1 MNEHKAAITAA
12 EAGRVKLIARV
23 AWVSIIG
30 NALIAVSKI
39 VVGWLAGSLSVLGDG
54 IDSLGDI
61 ISSTLTLI
69 TSAIIALPPDERFP
83 YGRQRADTVAS
94 KLLAFVIFFFGA
106 QLSYSSLMSYINH
119 EQRPVPGDMAVY
131 VTILSVLVKLY
142 LSWRLFRVGEK
153 TKSSMLIANAKNMRS
168 DIVISLVVLAGLFFS
183 KVAGIGLI
191 DLIFAFLV
199 GLWIMRTAIEIFME
213 TNLELM
219 DGMDDKAAYFQVF
232 DAVESVPGARNP
244 HRTRIRKFA
253 NYYIIDTDIEVDG
266 NLTVAEAHIISQK
279 VEEAI
284 KRRIENVYDIMVHIE
299 PLGNVERTE
308 KYGLSREQL

>member
-1 MNEHKAAITAA
+1 MKSEPPVLSPA
-12 EAGRVKLIARV
+12 EQSRVKQIAFV

-30 NALIAVSKI
+30 NALIAVAKI
-39 VVGWLAGSLSVLGDG
+39 TVGLWAGSLSVLGDG

-69 TSAIIALPPDERFP
+69 TSAIIALPPDQRFP

-106 QLSYSSLMSYINH
+106 QLCWTSLQSFIH
-119 EQRPVPGDMAVY
+119 HDTRSVPDDLAVY
-131 VTILSVLVKLY
+131 VTILSVLVKVL
-142 LSWRLFRVGEK
+142 LSWRLFKVGRQAN
-153 TKSSMLIANAKNMRS
+153 SSMLIANAKNMRS
-168 DIVISLVVLAGLFFS
+168 DIVISLVVLAGLFFT

-244 HRTRIRKFA
+244 HRTRIRKFS
-253 NYYIIDTDIEVDG
+253 NFYLVDLDIEVDPS
-266 NLTVAEAHIISQK
+266 LTVAQAHVISQK

-284 KRRIENVYDIMVHIE
+284 KRRLDNVYDIMVHIE

-308 KYGLSREQL
+308 KYGLTREKL